1 MYGPATSRAGLGG
14 GEPAVADHQLAPE
27 PGRLVSKLAR
37 ELGPGGIGDGPGKAL
52 VAKQIA
58 YRKILDGQPAV
69 GLGKLTRDLMQKAS
83 ADVGNAMVLS
93 GQQASGFHPVS
104 GTPLGA

>member
-1 MYGPATSRAGLGG
+1 
-14 GEPAVADHQLAPE
+14 
-27 PGRLVSKLAR
+27 
-37 ELGPGGIGDGPGKAL
+37 
-52 VAKQIA
+52 
-58 YRKILDGQPAV
+58 
-69 GLGKLTRDLMQKAS
+69 MQKAS